1 MNVQGNDITIEIGAS
16 SEKAVEKINSFISA
30 FQKVKKIGTS
40 KIENPMKGMGDYDAS
55 KLASSLLTV
64 DKQIDRTSRK
74 IAELEDEMKR
84 LATVQGA
91 PRAGEGKPEERY
103 ENAKRDA
110 ELYRNVLDK
119 LIAKRQELASIAAG
133 DVKLKVNAADVDKA
147 TKKVSGL
154 SKILSS
160 LKRIA
165 FYRVIRGA
173 IKSITQAFS
182 EGLEQAYLFSAGIQ
196 DAMGHRFAAAM
207 DNMKSATNAMK
218 GQLGSAFIS
227 LLTAIEP
234 ILVRIIDLVTRV
246 ADALSQFFAAFTG
259 TTYIKANK
267 TAAAFADNMAR
278 GGAAAK
284 EWKNQLMGF
293 DEINRLNEPNQGG
306 GGGGTNPLAGYAF
319 EDTPINEKLLNL
331 INTIKEKLEPAIER
345 LKGAFERLKE
355 AWGRFTDSLA
365 EDGTLKQFIADLIT
379 LGGGVIIN
387 GLTVL
392 VDTLTLILD
401 VLTALNT
408 GDWTNVWSSFK
419 QLLYDV
425 IVLVADLFVGIT
437 NLVMDALIGFA
448 GMIDRLLG
456 TNLAGWLQTD
466 KDAFNEMYNA
476 SKNSEDGLLGLK
488 RALGLTES
496 STESMAKESQNLA
509 GDLAGIGSQS
519 SILTADIYGVRD
531 AVDWV
536 LDGFRGFGAKVGWI
550 ITSLF
555 QPLADLA
562 AWIEHVLDGFGIMSR
577 INARVAQSQ
586 TDGSIYLQGFATG
599 GLPESGQL
607 FMARESGPELVGTMG
622 GHTAVANNDQIVD
635 GIRQGVYEAVSAA
648 MGGGQE
654 VIVKVYLDSR
664 EIKAG
669 QDRLARAWG

>member
-1 MNVQGNDITIEIGAS
+1 MNVTGNDISIDIGAS
-16 SEKAVEKINSFISA
+16 SQSAEQEIGKIVSMLRNLRANGSKTTKI
-30 FQKVKKIGTS
+30 KV
-40 KIENPMKGMGDYDAS
+40 DAS
-55 KLASSLLTV
+55 
-64 DKQIDRTSRK
+64 
-74 IAELEDEMKR
+74 
-84 LATVQGA
+84 
-91 PRAGEGKPEERY
+91 
-103 ENAKRDA
+103 DA
-110 ELYRNVLDK
+110 
-119 LIAKRQELASIAAG
+119 
-133 DVKLKVNAADVDKA
+133 DKA
-147 TKKVSGL
+147 AKKVSGL

-182 EGLEQAYLFSAGIQ
+182 EGLEKAYLFSAGIQ

-207 DNMKSATNAMK
+207 DNVKASTNMMK

-234 ILVRIIDLVTRV
+234 ILIRIIDLVTRV

-259 TTYIKANK
+259 TTYIKANR

-306 GGGGTNPLAGYAF
+306 GGGGTNPLAGYEF
-319 EDTPINEKLLNL
+319 EDTPINEKLLNFV
-331 INTIKEKLEPAIER
+331 NNIKEKLEPALER

-355 AWGRFTDSLA
+355 AWGRFTESL
-365 EDGTLKQFIADLIT
+365 EKDGTLKQFIEDLIT

-425 IVLVADLFVGIT
+425 IVLVSDLFVGIT

-456 TNLAGWLQTD
+456 TNLAGWLQAD

-476 SKNSEDGLLGLK
+476 SKDSEDGLWGLK

-496 STESMAKESQNLA
+496 STESLA
-509 GDLAGIGSQS
+509 NDSIKLSGDLADIGAQASE
-519 SILTADIYGVRD
+519 LTSDVYGVGG
-531 AVDWV
+531 AIDWV
-536 LDGFRGFGAKVGWI
+536 LDGFRGFGAEVAAI

-555 QPLADLA
+555 QPLVDLA
-562 AWIEHVLDGFGIMSR
+562 GWIEHVLDGFGIMSR
-577 INARVAQSQ
+577 INARVASS
-586 TDGSIYLQGFATG
+586 TADGSIYLQGFADG
-599 GLPESGQL
+599 GFPNAGQL

-648 MGGGQE
+648 MSQGNGE
-654 VIVKVYLDSR
+654 TVVRVYLDSR

-669 QDRLARAWG
+669 QDRLARAMG